1 MAESRTAVLSLG
13 ANLGDAQ
20 GTLADAVAALRRAEG
35 IDVLAVSPVY
45 RTAPVGGVE
54 QPDFV
59 NLVVL
64 ASTTLEPEAVLAA
77 TSAIE
82 QEHGRTR
89 EVHWGPRTLDIDI
102 VDIAGVTRTDDRLT
116 LPHPRAHERAFVLV
130 PWLDVDPAAVLPG
143 HGPVADLVIALG
155 DRQRIDRVVA

>member
-1 MAESRTAVLSLG
+1 MAESRTLVLSLG
-13 ANLGDAQ
+13 ANLGDTAA
-20 GTLADAVAALRRAEG
+20 TLATAVDALRSTPG
-35 IDVLAVSPVY
+35 ITVTAVSPVY

-64 ASTTLEPEAVLAA
+64 ATTSLEPDDVLAA
-77 TSAIE
+77 TAQIE
-82 QEHGRTR
+82 TAAGRTR

-102 VDIAGVTRTDDRLT
+102 IAIDGVVRDDAHLT

-130 PWLDVDPAAVLPG
+130 PWCAIDPDAVLPG
-143 HGPVADLVIALG
+143 HGRVADLAARASS
-155 DRQRIDRVVA
+155 DPAQRVEVA